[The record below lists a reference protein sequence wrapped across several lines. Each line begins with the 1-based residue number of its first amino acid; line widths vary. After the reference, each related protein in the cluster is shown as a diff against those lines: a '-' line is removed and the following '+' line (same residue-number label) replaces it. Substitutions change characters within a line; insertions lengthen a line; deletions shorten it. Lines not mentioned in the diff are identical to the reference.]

1 MDDNC
6 PDKVLT
12 SHEQMKTQTSTEA
25 PLSTRTQRKKPAAH
39 GGFHLKKLQRLF
51 RYWWFWLLLVLLVA
65 ILIVHTF
72 LAIWVRDYV
81 NRKLSEIPG
90 YRAHVAAVTLHLWR
104 GAYQIHG
111 LDIKKTNGKVPVPFF
126 AAPLIDLSAQWRA
139 LIFERAFVG
148 NIEIHR
154 PEMNLVNS
162 SSEETRQAPV
172 DEPWAQ
178 KVKQLFPLKINRFAV
193 HNGEIRYRDY
203 SHDPKVNL
211 WVDRVQMV
219 ATNLTNSKKLSK
231 NLIAD
236 IRIEGRPL
244 GVGDARS
251 QISLDPY
258 AAKPT
263 FAFNLELRQMP
274 LVKLN
279 DFSKAYGHFT
289 FDAGTLKVA
298 MEATAKNGAYRG
310 YIEPVFD
317 HMSIFNPAKE
327 DNALT
332 AVWEA
337 ILEGITRIVRNHP
350 RDRFGTKVPFS
361 GTFEKP
367 NPEILTTIFNA
378 FRNAFIKAFEG
389 ELPSGNKVPKV
400 EPEKKQ

>member
-1 MDDNC
+1 
-6 PDKVLT
+6 
-12 SHEQMKTQTSTEA
+12 MKAQTA
-25 PLSTRTQRKKPAAH
+25 PEPRPSEPLRDRKPVADEGFRLATFLRSLITR
-39 GGFHLKKLQRLF
+39 
-51 RYWWFWLLLVLLVA
+51 WWFWVLVA
-65 ILIVHTF
+65 IATALVVTHTF

-81 NRKLSEIPG
+81 NRKLSEISG

-126 AAPLIDLSAQWRA
+126 SAPLIDLSVQWRA

-154 PEMNLVNS
+154 PEMNLVNGA
-162 SSEETRQAPV
+162 SEATRQAPV

-178 KVKQLFPLKINRFAV
+178 KIKQLFPLKINRFAV
-193 HNGEIRYRDY
+193 HNGDIRYRDF

-211 WVDRVQMV
+211 WIDHVQMV

-236 IRIEGRPL
+236 IRLEGRPL
-244 GVGDARS
+244 GTGDVRS

-258 AAKPT
+258 ASKPT
-263 FAFNLELRQMP
+263 FAFNLELKEMP

-279 DFSKAYGHFT
+279 DFAKAYGHFT
-289 FDAGTLKVA
+289 FDVGTLKVA
-298 MEATAKNGAYRG
+298 MEASSKNGAYKG

-317 HMSIFNPAKE
+317 HMSIFNPEKE
-327 DNALT
+327 DNPLT

-337 ILEGITRIVRNHP
+337 ILEGVTRIVRNHP
-350 RDRFGTKVPFS
+350 KDRFGTKVPFS
-361 GTFEKP
+361 GTFEHP

-378 FRNAFIKAFEG
+378 FRNAFIKAFAG
-389 ELPSGNKVPKV
+389 ELPPGNKPPKV

>member
-1 MDDNC
+1 
-6 PDKVLT
+6 
-12 SHEQMKTQTSTEA
+12 MKTQTAAKPRASA
-25 PLSTRTQRKKPAAH
+25 SLRDKKPIPH
-39 GGFHLKKLQRLF
+39 EGFHPATLLKRLIT
-51 RYWWFWLLLVLLVA
+51 RWWFWVLIVVA
-65 ILIVHTF
+65 TGFVIVHTF

-111 LDIKKTNGKVPVPFF
+111 LDIRKTNGKVPVPFF
-126 AAPLIDLSAQWRA
+126 SAPLIDLSVQWRA

-154 PEMNLVNS
+154 PEINLVNGA
-162 SSEETRQAPV
+162 SEATRQAPV

-178 KVKQLFPLKINRFAV
+178 KIKQLFPLKINRFAV
-193 HNGEIRYRDY
+193 HDGDIRYRDF
-203 SHDPKVNL
+203 SHDPQVKL
-211 WVDRVQMV
+211 WVDHVQMV

-258 AAKPT
+258 ASKPT
-263 FAFNLELRQMP
+263 FAFNLELKEMP

-279 DFSKAYGHFT
+279 DFAKAYGHFT

-298 MEATAKNGAYRG
+298 MEASAKNGAYKG

-317 HMSIFNPAKE
+317 HMSIFNPGKE
-327 DNALT
+327 DNPLT

-337 ILEGITRIVRNHP
+337 ILEGVTRIVRNHP
-350 RDRFGTKVPFS
+350 KDRFGTKVPFS
-361 GTFEKP
+361 GTFEHP
-367 NPEILTTIFNA
+367 NPEILTTVFNA
-378 FRNAFIKAFEG
+378 FRNAFVKAFAG
-389 ELPSGNKVPKV
+389 ELEPGKKLPKV